1 MKLFDAFIHRS
12 PNKLFAAIVFGSLA
26 GVAYSL
32 LIPIVLNSITGD
44 SRFVAEDTA
53 NAIVFGIEVA
63 NQSFA
68 TAFLI
73 ICLFIFFART
83 FSQITLTRLALD
95 VTSDLRKDIY
105 QNIAK
110 ASLINLENVGSPK
123 LLATIT
129 KDVEDIM
136 RGVKVLPDLIIS
148 MVTIVSMLS
157 FLLLLN
163 AEAFG
168 FVLAAILFGA
178 LTYQIP
184 MLIGRNYFIK
194 ARERVDDLHEGIRG
208 LIYGAKEL
216 KLNTSRKEHYHQV
229 ELNDA
234 ESGLIKT
241 QKTALAIVRSAMNY
255 GDLIGFFVIGVIT
268 FVFVNY
274 SDISSEELIGVIMAM
289 LYVTGPVGSILN
301 TFPELSMAKVSLRK
315 ITHLRKLLAEEA
327 FNESVEPIKPWQS
340 ITVENLRFI
349 YPSQEEDTSFSV
361 GPVSLQLKKGQ
372 VTFIVGGNGSG
383 KSTLGKML
391 TMHYLPT
398 AGSISFDDVE
408 VTKDNINSYR
418 QCISSIY
425 SDYYLFQSLHGL
437 GNKLDEDKVQKY
449 LTKLKL
455 QDKVTIENGRFSTL
469 KLSDGQR
476 KRLALLVAYLEEKDL
491 YLFDEWAADQ
501 DPDFKHFF
509 YYELLKELREAGKAV
524 IVISHDDRYFDL
536 ADQVIVMERGLRR
549 DESSVTIPT
558 EAPEEKQEEF
568 V

>member
-32 LIPIVLNSITGD
+32 LIPIVLNSVTED
-44 SRFVAEDTA
+44 SQFLAADA
-53 NAIVFGIEVA
+53 SNAIVAGIEVA
-63 NQSFA
+63 NLNFA
-68 TAFLI
+68 SAFLF
-73 ICLFIFFART
+73 ICLFIFLART
-83 FSQITLTRLALD
+83 FAQITLTRLALD
-95 VTSDLRKDIY
+95 VTSDLRKEIY

-110 ASLINLENVGSPK
+110 ASLINLENVGSPR

-148 MVTIVSMLS
+148 MVTIISMLS

-163 AEAFG
+163 SEVFW
-168 FVLAAILFGA
+168 FVLGAISFGVI
-178 LTYQIP
+178 TYQVP
-184 MLIGRNYFIK
+184 MLIGRHYFIR
-194 ARERVDDLHEGIRG
+194 AREKVDDLHEGIRG

-216 KLNTSRKEHYHQV
+216 KLNVNRRTHYHHY
-229 ELNDA
+229 ELYEA
-234 ESGLIKT
+234 EAGLIRT
-241 QKTALAIVRSAMNY
+241 QKTALAIVRCAMNY

-274 SDISSEELIGVIMAM
+274 SDISNEELIGVIMAM

-301 TFPELSMAKVSLRK
+301 TFPELSMAKVSINKIKQLR
-315 ITHLRKLLAEEA
+315 HQLAEETGNQEISDVA
-327 FNESVEPIKPWQS
+327 PWQVVH
-340 ITVENLRFI
+340 VENLTFE
-349 YPSQEEDTSFSV
+349 YPSADEDRVFSV
-361 GPVSLQLKKGQ
+361 GPVSFNFAKGQ

-391 TMHYLPT
+391 TQHYRPSN
-398 AGSISFDDVE
+398 GKIKFGDVE
-408 VTKDNINSYR
+408 VTDDNRNSYR

-425 SDYYLFQSLHGL
+425 SDYYLFNSLNGL
-437 GNKLDEDKVQKY
+437 TNKLDEQKVQHY
-449 LTKLKL
+449 LRKLNL
-455 QDKVTIENGRFSTL
+455 HDKVTIENGRFSTL
-469 KLSDGQR
+469 QLSDGQR
-476 KRLALLVAYLEEKDL
+476 KRLALLVAYLEEKEL

-509 YYELLKELREAGKAV
+509 YYELLDELKAEGKAV
-524 IVISHDDRYFDL
+524 VVISHDDRYFEL
-536 ADQVIVMERGLRR
+536 ADQLIVMERGLRLNGP
-549 DESSVTIPT
+549 DVCSAAPVLKQQVE
-558 EAPEEKQEEF
+558 EA